1 VRPVVHDGRG
11 GAVHLAAADVAVHD
25 GDVAQR

>member
-1 VRPVVHDGRG
+1 MVRPVVHDGR